1 MAADQRHLDLSTLQ
15 KTILKWLK
23 KRLEADNFERLHSSF
38 ESIRQDAED
47 WEVFSSFSLAS
58 RYSGKD
64 SLDLS
69 DEEKSKA
76 ESLRTGWGPSHW
88 SMDQLSRTLLILG
101 LAERDKQEF
110 IDKLNKLF
118 VSADLS
124 ENIALYKS
132 LPVLP
137 YPDDLTDRAAEGIRS
152 NITDVFNAVALY
164 NPFPADFFD
173 EDAWNQVI
181 LKSLFVGSPVYLIQ
195 GVDKRRNESL
205 ARMLVEY
212 AHERWSAGRE
222 VSPELWR
229 SVGPF
234 IDEAIAIDIKKEL
247 THDNKVHRQ
256 AAVLALKE
264 SSSEAASNMLDN
276 YREAVNETES
286 GNIDWESIGR
296 AVHESNS

>member
-1 MAADQRHLDLSTLQ
+1 MPSDQRHLDLSNLQ
-15 KTILKWLK
+15 KTILRWLK
-23 KRLEADNFERLHSSF
+23 KRLDTDNFDWLNSSF

-58 RYSGKD
+58 RYSGKEP
-64 SLDLS
+64 LDLS
-69 DEEKSKA
+69 DDEESNA
-76 ESLRTGWGPSHW
+76 ESLRTGWSASYW
-88 SMDQLSRTLLILG
+88 SMDQLARTLLLLG

-110 IDKLNKLF
+110 LDKLDKLF
-118 VSADLS
+118 VSADLG

-137 YPDDLTDRAAEGIRS
+137 YPDNLTDRAAEGIRT
-152 NITDVFNAVALY
+152 NITDIFNAVALR

-181 LKSLFVGSPVYLIQ
+181 LKSLFIGSPVYLIQ

-234 IDEAIAIDIKKEL
+234 IDEAIVIDIEKEL
-247 THDNKVHRQ
+247 THSDKLHRH
-256 AAVLALKE
+256 AAVLSLME
-264 SSSEAASNMLDN
+264 SPSEAASRKLKN
-276 YREAVNETES
+276 YSDLIKEVES
-286 GNIDWESIGR
+286 SGIGWQYIGE
-296 AVHESNS
+296 AVHEA

>member
-1 MAADQRHLDLSTLQ
+1 MPSGQRHLDLSNLQ
-15 KTILKWLK
+15 KTILRWLK
-23 KRLEADNFERLHSSF
+23 KRLDTDNFDWLNSSF

-58 RYSGKD
+58 RYSGKEP
-64 SLDLS
+64 LDLS
-69 DEEKSKA
+69 DDEESNA
-76 ESLRTGWGPSHW
+76 ESLRTGWSASYW
-88 SMDQLSRTLLILG
+88 SMDQLARTLLLLG

-110 IDKLNKLF
+110 LDKLDKLF
-118 VSADLS
+118 VSADLG

-137 YPDDLTDRAAEGIRS
+137 YPDNLTDRAAEGIRT
-152 NITDVFNAVALY
+152 NITDIFNAVALR

-181 LKSLFVGSPVYLIQ
+181 LKSLFIGSPVYLIQ

-234 IDEAIAIDIKKEL
+234 IDEAIVIDIEKEL
-247 THDNKVHRQ
+247 THSDKLHRH
-256 AAVLALKE
+256 AAVLSLME
-264 SSSEAASNMLDN
+264 SPSEAASMKLKN
-276 YREAVNETES
+276 YSDLIKEVESSGIGWQYIGEAVHK
-286 GNIDWESIGR
+286 
-296 AVHESNS
+296 A

>member
-1 MAADQRHLDLSTLQ
+1 MPSDQRHLDLSNLQ
-15 KTILKWLK
+15 KTILGWLK
-23 KRLEADNFERLHSSF
+23 KRLDTDNFERLNSSF
-38 ESIRQDAED
+38 ESIRQDAQD

-58 RYSGKD
+58 RYSGKEP
-64 SLDLS
+64 LDLS
-69 DEEKSKA
+69 DDEESNA
-76 ESLRTGWGPSHW
+76 ESLRTGWSPSYW
-88 SMDQLSRTLLILG
+88 SMDQLARTLLLLG

-110 IDKLNKLF
+110 LDKLDKLF
-118 VSADLS
+118 VSADLG

-137 YPDDLTDRAAEGIRS
+137 YPDNLAGRAAEGIRT
-152 NITDVFNAVALY
+152 NITDVFNAVALR

-181 LKSLFVGSPVYLIQ
+181 LKSLFIGSPVYLIQ

-234 IDEAIAIDIKKEL
+234 IDEAIVIDIEKEL
-247 THDNKVHRQ
+247 THSDKLHRH
-256 AAVLALKE
+256 AAVLSLME
-264 SSSEAASNMLDN
+264 SPSEAASKKLKN
-276 YREAVNETES
+276 YSDLVKEVESSGIGWQYIGEAVYE
-286 GNIDWESIGR
+286 
-296 AVHESNS
+296 A

>member
-1 MAADQRHLDLSTLQ
+1 MPSDQRHLDLLNLQ
-15 KTILKWLK
+15 KTILRWLK
-23 KRLEADNFERLHSSF
+23 KRLDTDNFDWLNSSF

-58 RYSGKD
+58 RYSGKEP
-64 SLDLS
+64 LDLS
-69 DEEKSKA
+69 DDEESNA
-76 ESLRTGWGPSHW
+76 ESLRTGWSPSYW
-88 SMDQLSRTLLILG
+88 SMDQLARTLLLLG
-101 LAERDKQEF
+101 LAERDKQKF
-110 IDKLNKLF
+110 LDKLDKLF
-118 VSADLS
+118 VSADLG

-137 YPDDLTDRAAEGIRS
+137 YPDNLTDRAAEGIRT
-152 NITDVFNAVALY
+152 NITDVFNAVALR

-181 LKSLFVGSPVYLIQ
+181 LKSLFIGSPVYLIQ

-205 ARMLVEY
+205 ARILVEY

-234 IDEAIAIDIKKEL
+234 IDEAIVIDIEKEL
-247 THDNKVHRQ
+247 THSDKLHRH
-256 AAVLALKE
+256 AAVLSLME
-264 SSSEAASNMLDN
+264 SPSEAASRKLKN
-276 YREAVNETES
+276 YSDLIKEVES
-286 GNIDWESIGR
+286 SGIGWQYIGE
-296 AVHESNS
+296 AVHEA

>member
-1 MAADQRHLDLSTLQ
+1 MPSDQRHLDLSNLQ
-15 KTILKWLK
+15 KTILGWLK
-23 KRLEADNFERLHSSF
+23 KRLDTDNFERLNSSF
-38 ESIRQDAED
+38 ESIRQDAQD

-58 RYSGKD
+58 RYSGKEP
-64 SLDLS
+64 LDLS
-69 DEEKSKA
+69 DDEESNA
-76 ESLRTGWGPSHW
+76 ESLRTGWSPSYW
-88 SMDQLSRTLLILG
+88 SMDQLARTLLLLG

-110 IDKLNKLF
+110 LDKLDKLF
-118 VSADLS
+118 VSADLG

-137 YPDDLTDRAAEGIRS
+137 YPDNLADRAAEGIRT
-152 NITDVFNAVALY
+152 NITDVFNAVALR

-181 LKSLFVGSPVYLIQ
+181 LKSLFIGSPVYLIQ

-234 IDEAIAIDIKKEL
+234 IDEAIVIDIEKEL
-247 THDNKVHRQ
+247 THSDKLHRH
-256 AAVLALKE
+256 AAVLSLME
-264 SSSEAASNMLDN
+264 SPSEAASKKLKN
-276 YREAVNETES
+276 YSDLVKEVES
-286 GNIDWESIGR
+286 SGIGWQYIGE
-296 AVHESNS
+296 AVHEA

>member
-1 MAADQRHLDLSTLQ
+1 MPSDQRHLDLLNLQ
-15 KTILKWLK
+15 KTILRWLK
-23 KRLEADNFERLHSSF
+23 KRLDTDNFDWLNSSF

-58 RYSGKD
+58 RYSGKEP
-64 SLDLS
+64 LDLS
-69 DEEKSKA
+69 DDEESNA
-76 ESLRTGWGPSHW
+76 ESLRTGWSASYW
-88 SMDQLSRTLLILG
+88 SMDQLARTLLLLG

-110 IDKLNKLF
+110 LDKLDKLF
-118 VSADLS
+118 VSADLG

-137 YPDDLTDRAAEGIRS
+137 YPDNLTDRAAEGIRT
-152 NITDVFNAVALY
+152 NITDIFNAVALR

-181 LKSLFVGSPVYLIQ
+181 LKSLFIGSPVYLIQ

-234 IDEAIAIDIKKEL
+234 IDEAIVIDIEKEL
-247 THDNKVHRQ
+247 THSDKLHRH
-256 AAVLALKE
+256 AAVLSLME
-264 SSSEAASNMLDN
+264 SPSEAASRKLKN
-276 YREAVNETES
+276 YSDLIKEVES
-286 GNIDWESIGR
+286 SGIGWQYIGE
-296 AVHESNS
+296 AVHEA

>member
-1 MAADQRHLDLSTLQ
+1 
-15 KTILKWLK
+15 
-23 KRLEADNFERLHSSF
+23 
-38 ESIRQDAED
+38 
-47 WEVFSSFSLAS
+47 
-58 RYSGKD
+58 
-64 SLDLS
+64 
-69 DEEKSKA
+69 
-76 ESLRTGWGPSHW
+76 
-88 SMDQLSRTLLILG
+88 MDQLARTLLLLG

-110 IDKLNKLF
+110 LDKLDKLF
-118 VSADLS
+118 VSADLG

-137 YPDDLTDRAAEGIRS
+137 YPDNLADRAAEGIRT
-152 NITDVFNAVALY
+152 NITDVFNAVALR

-181 LKSLFVGSPVYLIQ
+181 LKSLFIGSPVYLIQ

-234 IDEAIAIDIKKEL
+234 IDEAIVIDIEKEL
-247 THDNKVHRQ
+247 THSDKLHRH
-256 AAVLALKE
+256 AAVLSLME
-264 SSSEAASNMLDN
+264 SPSEAASKKLKN
-276 YREAVNETES
+276 YSDLVKEVESSGIGWQYIGEAVYE
-286 GNIDWESIGR
+286 
-296 AVHESNS
+296 A

>member
-1 MAADQRHLDLSTLQ
+1 MPSDQRHLDLSNLQ
-15 KTILKWLK
+15 KTILGWLK
-23 KRLEADNFERLHSSF
+23 KRLDTDNFERLNSSF
-38 ESIRQDAED
+38 ESIRQDAQD

-58 RYSGKD
+58 RYSGKEP
-64 SLDLS
+64 LDLS
-69 DEEKSKA
+69 DDEESNA
-76 ESLRTGWGPSHW
+76 ESLRTGWSPSYW
-88 SMDQLSRTLLILG
+88 SMDQLARTLLLLG

-110 IDKLNKLF
+110 LDKLDKLF
-118 VSADLS
+118 VSADLG
-124 ENIALYKS
+124 ENVALYKS

-137 YPDDLTDRAAEGIRS
+137 YPDNLADRAAEGIRT
-152 NITDVFNAVALY
+152 NITDVFNAVALR

-181 LKSLFVGSPVYLIQ
+181 LKSLFIGSPVYLIQ

-234 IDEAIAIDIKKEL
+234 IDEAIVIDIEKEL
-247 THDNKVHRQ
+247 THSDKLHRH
-256 AAVLALKE
+256 AAVLSLME
-264 SSSEAASNMLDN
+264 SPSEAASKKLKN
-276 YREAVNETES
+276 YSDLVKEVESSGIGWQYIGEAVYE
-286 GNIDWESIGR
+286 
-296 AVHESNS
+296 A

>member
-1 MAADQRHLDLSTLQ
+1 MPSDQRHLDLSNLQ
-15 KTILKWLK
+15 KTILGWLK
-23 KRLEADNFERLHSSF
+23 KRLDTDNFERLNSSF
-38 ESIRQDAED
+38 ESIRLDAQD

-58 RYSGKD
+58 RYSGKEP
-64 SLDLS
+64 LDLS
-69 DEEKSKA
+69 DDEESNA
-76 ESLRTGWGPSHW
+76 ESLRTGWSPSYW
-88 SMDQLSRTLLILG
+88 SMDQLARTLLLLG

-110 IDKLNKLF
+110 LDKLDKLF
-118 VSADLS
+118 VSADLG

-137 YPDDLTDRAAEGIRS
+137 YPDNLADRAAEGIRT
-152 NITDVFNAVALY
+152 NITDVFNAVALR

-181 LKSLFVGSPVYLIQ
+181 LKSLFIGSPVYLIQ

-234 IDEAIAIDIKKEL
+234 IDEAIVIDIEKEL
-247 THDNKVHRQ
+247 THSDKLHRH
-256 AAVLALKE
+256 AAVLSLME
-264 SSSEAASNMLDN
+264 SPSEAASKKLKN
-276 YREAVNETES
+276 YSDLVKEVESSGIGWQYIGEAVYE
-286 GNIDWESIGR
+286 
-296 AVHESNS
+296 A

>member
-1 MAADQRHLDLSTLQ
+1 MPSDQRHLDLSNLQ
-15 KTILKWLK
+15 KTILGWLK
-23 KRLEADNFERLHSSF
+23 KRLDTDNFERLNSSF
-38 ESIRQDAED
+38 ESIRQDAQD

-58 RYSGKD
+58 RYSGKEP
-64 SLDLS
+64 LDLS
-69 DEEKSKA
+69 DDEESNA
-76 ESLRTGWGPSHW
+76 ESLRTGWSPSYW
-88 SMDQLSRTLLILG
+88 SMDQLARTLLLLG

-110 IDKLNKLF
+110 LDKLDKLF
-118 VSADLS
+118 VSADLG

-137 YPDDLTDRAAEGIRS
+137 YPDNLADRAAEGIRT
-152 NITDVFNAVALY
+152 NITDVFNAVALR

-181 LKSLFVGSPVYLIQ
+181 LKSLFIGSPVYLIQ

-234 IDEAIAIDIKKEL
+234 IDEAIVIDIEKEL
-247 THDNKVHRQ
+247 THSDKLHRH
-256 AAVLALKE
+256 AAVLSLME
-264 SSSEAASNMLDN
+264 SPSEAASKKLKN
-276 YREAVNETES
+276 YSDLVKEVESSGIGWQYIGEAVYE
-286 GNIDWESIGR
+286 
-296 AVHESNS
+296 A

>member
-1 MAADQRHLDLSTLQ
+1 MPSDQRHLDLSNLQ
-15 KTILKWLK
+15 KTILGWLK
-23 KRLEADNFERLHSSF
+23 KRLDTDNFERLNSSF

-58 RYSGKD
+58 RYSGKEQ
-64 SLDLS
+64 LDLS
-69 DEEKSKA
+69 DDEESNA
-76 ESLRTGWGPSHW
+76 ESLRTGWSPSYW
-88 SMDQLSRTLLILG
+88 SMDQLARTLLLLG

-110 IDKLNKLF
+110 LDKLDKLF
-118 VSADLS
+118 VSADLG

-137 YPDDLTDRAAEGIRS
+137 YPDNLTDRAAEGIRT
-152 NITDVFNAVALY
+152 NITDVFNAVALR

-181 LKSLFVGSPVYLIQ
+181 LKSLFIGSPVYLIQ

-234 IDEAIAIDIKKEL
+234 IDEAIAIDIEKEL
-247 THDNKVHRQ
+247 THSDKLHRH
-256 AAVLALKE
+256 AAVLSLMESPSDAASRKLKNYSDLVKEVE
-264 SSSEAASNMLDN
+264 SS
-276 YREAVNETES
+276 
-286 GNIDWESIGR
+286 GIGWQYIGE
-296 AVHESNS
+296 AVHEA